1 MRARLNKKLIFES
14 LEALVR
20 YRERRF
26 AERRMVEVIRVRKVQ
41 RVKAHMFRELL
52 TRCFQ
57 IYMLRQSD
65 EVQAI
70 TVS

>member
-1 MRARLNKKLIFES
+1 M
-14 LEALVR
+14 R

-26 AERRMVEVIRVRKVQ
+26 AERRMVEAIRVRKVQ

-57 IYMLRQSD
+57 IYRLRQSD